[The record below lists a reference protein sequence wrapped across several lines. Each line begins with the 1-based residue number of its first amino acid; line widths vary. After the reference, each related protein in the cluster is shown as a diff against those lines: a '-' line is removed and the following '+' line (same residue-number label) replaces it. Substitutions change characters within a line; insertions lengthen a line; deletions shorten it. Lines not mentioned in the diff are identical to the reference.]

1 MPIQTENGLML
12 TYEDYVKIPE
22 DGRRHEIIE
31 GRHIVNPAPRLRHQF
46 VLGNIYDA
54 LRSLRRSG
62 RARVAFA
69 PIAVQLTEFDIVE
82 PDLIA
87 IDAKSTQRIGKQ
99 KIEGPPE
106 LVVEVL
112 SPSTRRLDRGA
123 KRALYE
129 SMGVL
134 EYWIVDSEKD
144 TVCQH
149 TLVDCH
155 YTEVVHT
162 AGEFVST
169 AFPELTVSLAE
180 IFEVPGKR
188 E

>member
-22 DGRRHEIIE
+22 DGRRHEIID
-31 GRHIVNPAPRLRHQF
+31 GRHIVNPAPRLRNQF

-62 RARVAFA
+62 RARVPFT
-69 PIAVQLTEFDIVE
+69 PVDVQLTECDIIQ
-82 PDLIA
+82 PDLVV
-87 IDAKSTQRIGKQ
+87 IDARSTQRIGKQ
-99 KIEGPPE
+99 KIEGPPN

-134 EYWIVDSEKD
+134 EYWIVDPDEN

-149 TLVDCH
+149 TLVEGL
-155 YTEVVHT
+155 YAEVLHKS
-162 AGEFVST
+162 GEMVST
-169 AFPELTVSLAE
+169 AFPELTVSLGE
-180 IFEVPGKR
+180 IFEDLGPDR
-188 E
+188 